1 MRPNNADPSA
11 DPSATAASTVW
22 EPPAFRKLPITA
34 HTRSSGTGPNAADAH
49 LPREPEA
56 PGQPLSKLG
65 FSFEMALPMS
75 SRSEK

>member
-1 MRPNNADPSA
+1 MRPKNAGPNTSEPRSA
-11 DPSATAASTVW
+11 W
-22 EPPAFRKLPITA
+22 EAPAFTKLPIAGRTK
-34 HTRSSGTGPNAADAH
+34 SPEPTGPNMADDGS
-49 LPREPEA
+49 PRACEPKE